1 MIINMQYN
9 EKLRLYFKKNGI
21 SQKEAA
27 ERLGHAPAMMS
38 RFLSGVSVLD
48 ANFII
53 ALVKEFPDVD
63 LKYIFSEEIELESMV
78 SEPGEDYGI
87 KEENI
92 IGELELIEKKISSI
106 RNVLARKSHAK

>member
-1 MIINMQYN
+1 MYN

-38 RFLSGVSVLD
+38 RFLSGASVFD

-53 ALVKEFPDVD
+53 ALVREFPEID
-63 LKYIFSEEIELESMV
+63 LKYIFSDDKEKLSSVEEPKIGNV
-78 SEPGEDYGI
+78 I
-87 KEENI
+87 KEEDVI
-92 IGELELIEKKISSI
+92 RELELIEKKISNI
-106 RNVLARKSHAK
+106 RKFLAQSCHKK